1 MSVLQLKR
9 AALVSVAAALP
20 VAAATAQAPCGMRVY
35 SQGVGIGAIATRV
48 DGSRNG
54 AAIGLT
60 TSSGATVRDTLGV
73 LVSTVTAG
81 SPAEK
86 AGIEEGNRISSVNG
100 VSLKLAAADVG
111 DEQMAGIMSRRLC
124 RELDRIRPG
133 DEVDLR
139 LYASGQTKAVKVRAV
154 DSDSL
159 YRSRVSTRLGDR
171 PTLGINFA
179 VTGSSR
185 DTLGVF
191 VMSVDDSGPA
201 AKAGIEEGNRIAAI
215 NGVDVRARRGD
226 EDEWFLRSTSL
237 NRLQREIQRVRPGD
251 DVDLRVYSNG
261 QYKNVKVKAGSTADF
276 PSRKRS
282 MTIIGPDRIVVP
294 PMDLHDLRVDIDGA
308 RIGDEVRRA
317 VEMGLDGAGRGLDVA
332 ARALDGFKFGLFNR
346 ISW

>member
-1 MSVLQLKR
+1 MSVFQLKR
-9 AALVSVAAALP
+9 AALVLVAAALP
-20 VAAATAQAPCGMRVY
+20 VAATAQTPCGLRVF
-35 SQGVGIGAIATRV
+35 SQGVGMGAIATRV
-48 DGSRNG
+48 DGSRTG

-73 LVSTVTAG
+73 LVSSVTAG

-86 AGIEEGNRISSVNG
+86 AGIEEGNRIASVNG
-100 VSLKLAAADVG
+100 VSLKLATADVG

-124 RELDRIRPG
+124 RELDKVRAG
-133 DEVDLR
+133 DELDLR
-139 LYASGQTKAVKVRAV
+139 VYASGQTKAVKVKAI

-159 YRSRVSTRLGDR
+159 YRSRVSTRLGER
-171 PTLGINFA
+171 ATLGISLA

-191 VMSVDDSGPA
+191 VMSVDDGGPA

-226 EDEWFLRSTSL
+226 EDDWSLRSASL

-251 DVDLRVYSNG
+251 EVDLRVYSSG
-261 QYKNVKVKAGSTADF
+261 QYKNVKVKSASALDF
-276 PSRKRS
+276 PNRKRS
-282 MTIIGPDRIVVP
+282 MTIIGPDRVVVP

-332 ARALDGFKFGLFNR
+332 ARALDGVKFGLFNR

>member
-20 VAAATAQAPCGMRVY
+20 VAAATAQAPCGLRVF
-35 SQGVGIGAIATRV
+35 SQDVGIGAIATRV
-48 DGSRNG
+48 DGSRSG

-60 TSSGATVRDTLGV
+60 TSSSATVRDTLGV
-73 LVSTVTAG
+73 LVSSVTAG

-86 AGIEEGNRISSVNG
+86 AGIEEGNRVASVNG

-124 RELDRIRPG
+124 RELDRVRPG

-139 LYASGQTKAVKVRAV
+139 VYASGQTKALKVRAV
-154 DSDSL
+154 DADSL
-159 YRSRVSTRLGDR
+159 YRSRVSTRSSDR

-226 EDEWFLRSTSL
+226 EDEFFLRSTSL

-251 DVDLRVYSNG
+251 DVELRVYSAG
-261 QYKNVKVKAGSTADF
+261 QYKNVKVKAASARDLPG
-276 PSRKRS
+276 RKRS
-282 MTIIGPDRIVVP
+282 MTIIGPDHISVP
-294 PMDLHDLRVDIDGA
+294 PVDLRVDIDGR

-317 VEMGLDGAGRGLDVA
+317 VELGLDGAGRGIESAV
-332 ARALDGFKFGLFNR
+332 RAIDGLKFGLLNR